1 MVSML
6 SQGVP
11 ARTGSTSP
19 ARACTSCSGNAAR
32 NSATDSSL
40 AAASWRS
47 TAWPARKE
55 AWPLFDLV
63 IVGRREE
70 RLAEFADGHP
80 EVKVRTVAADLSTS
94 EGVDRVAGICATVP
108 LTLLVNNAGI
118 AHYMP
123 LAGLPAGKAAELM
136 NVKVLAPTMLARA
149 TVAGMQERG
158 AGTIVNVAGMIAFS
172 GPAPRSQM
180 SRRAVYAGTLAYL
193 VAMSQTLSA
202 ELEGTGV
209 AVQVVC
215 PGVVATEFH
224 ERQGLDLSA
233 VPRMSADDVVTAS
246 LRGLQLGET
255 VCAPG
260 VEETSL
266 LDAVFQADLAAF
278 GGQSRQLAGRYRD

>member
-1 MVSML
+1 M
-6 SQGVP
+6 
-11 ARTGSTSP
+11 
-19 ARACTSCSGNAAR
+19 
-32 NSATDSSL
+32 
-40 AAASWRS
+40 
-47 TAWPARKE
+47 
-55 AWPLFDLV
+55 
-63 IVGRREE
+63 
-70 RLAEFADGHP
+70 AEFADGHP

-108 LTLLVNNAGI
+108 LTLLVNNAGV

-180 SRRAVYAGTLAYL
+180 SRRAVYAGTLADL

-233 VPRMSADDVVTAS
+233 VPRMSADDVVTAG

-260 VEETSL
+260 VEDTSL